1 MAAVAGQS
9 SRVRARG
16 GPDATGAAYV
26 MPIQRARM
34 ISALVRV
41 ATEQGVASVTVSS
54 VVERSGVSRR
64 TFYEVFDDCEDCVLT
79 ALADALA
86 RVRSRVQPAYN
97 AAGSEWRGRIR
108 AGLAELLAFFEER
121 PEIALLL
128 VVQWPACGATALARR
143 RSLLAELAGVLR
155 EGGARTGGRAEP
167 PELMA
172 EGVVGGVVSILE
184 GRLSGPAP
192 AGGLS
197 ALLNP
202 LMSMIVLPYLGPA
215 AARAELVRPLPAPAR
230 SGARDDDD
238 EPLLRDPLMGLDIRL
253 TYRTARVLAA
263 VAQLDGQGLATSN
276 RMIAQAA
283 DITDQG
289 QISKLLIRLQK
300 HGLVSNLN
308 PRQGT
313 PHGGPNAWTLTPDGR
328 AVERSLRV

>member
-9 SRVRARG
+9 SRVRAYG
-16 GPDATGAAYV
+16 GPEATGAAYV

-41 ATEQGVASVTVSS
+41 ATEQGVAGVTVSS

-64 TFYEVFDDCEDCVLT
+64 TFYEVFDDCEDCLLT

-86 RVRSRVQPAYN
+86 RVRARVQAAYH

-143 RSLLAELAGVLR
+143 RSLLAQLAGVVR
-155 EGGARTGGRAEP
+155 EGGARAGGRAEP
-167 PELMA
+167 PELTA

-192 AGGLS
+192 EGGLG

-215 AARAELVRPLPAPAR
+215 AARAELVRPLPAPT
-230 SGARDDDD
+230 GGGERDDDD
-238 EPLLRDPLMGLDIRL
+238 PLLRDPLMGLDIRL

-263 VAQLDGQGLATSN
+263 VAQLDGRASN

-283 DITDQG
+283 GITDQG
-289 QISKLLIRLQK
+289 QISKLLMRLQK
-300 HGLVSNLN
+300 HGLVRNLN

-313 PHGGPNAWTLTPDGR
+313 PHGGPNAWALTPDGH